1 MVTITDVTLERRE
14 FITRICTAK
23 RINVPNTTIS
33 AYNCIV
39 NKDGFVS
46 YKDWIGENYD
56 PTLKVHTSGMLK
68 VENGE
73 LYVLL
78 PTLNGLGW
86 YSKAAMDPNCDLA
99 KESKPN
105 SHTALYGT
113 SKGNRGYFSTADRE
127 LLYSIEWKKVEVTMD
142 EIAKKFKIPVER
154 LRIKS

>member
-1 MVTITDVTLERRE
+1 MVTITDVTSERKE
-14 FITRICTAK
+14 FIKRICEVK
-23 RINVPNTTIS
+23 KIDIPNTTITS
-33 AYNCIV
+33 KNYFTD
-39 NKDGFVS
+39 KDDFVS

-78 PTLNGLGW
+78 PTLNELGW
-86 YSKAAMDPNCDLA
+86 YSKAAMDPNCVLV

-113 SKGNRGYFSTADRE
+113 SGGNRGYFSTADRE
-127 LLYSIEWKKVEVTMD
+127 LLYSIEWKKVEVTMA

-154 LRIKS
+154 LKIKP